1 MDTQK
6 KNVIIGLAGHNLDA
20 GAGPQRWERWR
31 PTVALCQ
38 HEDLLVHR
46 YVLVHQTNSEGLA
59 LALKEDIRAVSPE
72 TEVELHRVDFRDA
85 WDFQDVYDGLYGLA
99 RSLPVRPDENYLVNM
114 TTGTHVA
121 QICLFLLT
129 EARQIPGKLIQ
140 ASPPRRARDAGP
152 GTYAIIDLDLSRYDR
167 IAARFEREK
176 RDDISFLKTGIETNS
191 DTFNRLIERI
201 ERVALRST
209 EPMLFMGPT
218 GAGKSHLARRIYDL
232 AVQKRNLE
240 GEFVE
245 ANCATLRGDAAM
257 STLFG
262 HRKGA
267 FTGASAD
274 RPGLLRAAHRGMLF
288 LDEIGELGAD
298 EQAMLLR
305 AVEEKTFFPM
315 GSDTP
320 VKSSFQ
326 LICGTN
332 RDLQR
337 DVATG
342 RFRGDLLAR
351 INLWTFT
358 LPGLAQRREDI
369 EPNVRYELERFSQRT
384 GRRVTF
390 NKEALSLF
398 LDFAHDPGTPWSANF
413 RDLNAAVTR
422 MATLAPA
429 GRIPA
434 EAVEDEIGR
443 LRASWRTDAQEDG
456 QDLLASVLDDAR
468 IARMDLFDRI
478 QLEGVVRVCRV
489 SSSLADAGRKLFAT
503 SRAGRSAVN
512 DSDRLRKY
520 LKRFDLDWKRV
531 A

>member
-1 MDTQK
+1 MATPFR
-6 KNVIIGLAGHNLDA
+6 NVIIGLAGHNLDS
-20 GAGPQRWERWR
+20 GEGPARWERWR
-31 PTVALCQ
+31 PSVALCQ

-46 YVLVHQTNSEGLA
+46 YVLLHQKSSEKLA
-59 LALKEDIRAVSPE
+59 KALTEDIRSVSPE
-72 TEVELHRVDFRDA
+72 TAVELHRVDFRDP
-85 WDFQDVYDGLYGLA
+85 WDFLDVYDGLYRLA
-99 RSLPVRPDENYLVNM
+99 RSMTFAPDENVLVNM

-140 ASPPRRARDAGP
+140 ASPPRRGHEGEP

-176 RDDISFLKTGIETNS
+176 HDDISFLKTGIETKS
-191 DTFNRLIERI
+191 ATFNRLIEQI

-209 EPMLFMGPT
+209 DPILFMGPT

-262 HRKGA
+262 HKKGA
-267 FTGASAD
+267 FTGAATD
-274 RPGLLRAAHRGMLF
+274 RPGLLRAAHKGMLF

-305 AVEEKTFFPM
+305 AIEDKIFFPM
-315 GSDTP
+315 GSDTS

-337 DVATG
+337 DVAAG

-369 EPNVRYELERFSQRT
+369 EPNVQYELERFSEKT

-390 NKEALSLF
+390 NKEALDRF
-398 LDFAHDPGTPWSANF
+398 LGFALDPATPWSANF
-413 RDLNAAVTR
+413 RDLGGAITR
-422 MATLAPA
+422 MATLAES
-429 GRIPA
+429 GRINVA
-434 EAVEDEIGR
+434 AVDDEIDR
-443 LRASWRTDAQEDG
+443 LRASWRTGDDESPLAG
-456 QDLLASVLDDAR
+456 LLAPERLAQL
-468 IARMDLFDRI
+468 DLFDRL
-478 QLEGVVRVCRV
+478 QLEAVVRVCR
-489 SSSLADAGRKLFAT
+489 SSASMADAGRKLFAISRE
-503 SRAGRSAVN
+503 SRATTN
-512 DSDRLRKY
+512 DSDRLRKFLQRFGLEFQA
-520 LKRFDLDWKRV
+520 LKRM
-531 A
+531 

>member
-1 MDTQK
+1 MDTPT
-6 KNVIIGLAGHNLDA
+6 KNVILGLVGHNLDA
-20 GAGPQRWERWR
+20 GEGPARWERWR
-31 PTVALCQ
+31 PSVALCQ

-46 YVLVHQTNSEGLA
+46 YVLLHQKNSEKLA
-59 LALKEDIRAVSPE
+59 KTLTEDIRSVSPE
-72 TEVELHRVDFRDA
+72 TVVELHRVDFRDP
-85 WDFQDVYDGLYGLA
+85 WDFQDVYDGLYRLA
-99 RSLPVRPDENYLVNM
+99 RSLTYAPDERWLVNM

-129 EARQIPGKLIQ
+129 EARQIPGQLIQ
-140 ASPPRRARDAGP
+140 ASPPRRGHDGEP
-152 GTYAIIDLDLSRYDR
+152 GTYAVIDLDLSRYDR
-167 IAARFEREK
+167 IAARFEHEK
-176 RDDISFLKTGIETNS
+176 RNDISFLKTGIETRNT
-191 DTFNRLIERI
+191 TFNRLIEQI

-262 HRKGA
+262 HKKGA
-267 FTGASAD
+267 FTGAMSD
-274 RPGLLRAAHRGMLF
+274 RPGLLRAAHKGMLF

-305 AVEEKTFFPM
+305 AIEDKIFFPL

-326 LICGTN
+326 LVCGTN

-337 DVATG
+337 DVAAG

-369 EPNVRYELERFSQRT
+369 EPNVQYELDRFSLKT

-390 NKEALSLF
+390 NKEALDRF
-398 LDFAHDPGTPWSANF
+398 LGFALDPATPWSANF
-413 RDLNAAVTR
+413 RDLGGAITR
-422 MATLAPA
+422 MATLADA
-429 GRIPA
+429 GRINVT
-434 EAVEDEIGR
+434 AVEDELVR
-443 LRASWRTDAQEDG
+443 LRTSWRTGEEESPLRD
-456 QDLLASVLDDAR
+456 VLSPEQLDR
-468 IARMDLFDRI
+468 LDLFDRI
-478 QLEGVVRVCRV
+478 QLEGVVRVCRA
-489 SSSLADAGRKLFAT
+489 SPTLAEAGRKLFAV
-503 SRAGRSAVN
+503 SRGNRATAN

-520 LKRFDLDWKRV
+520 LQRFGLEFQSLRS
-531 A
+531 